1 MKSQNAVDRPCGVGR
16 APPGYQRC
24 PGRVPDCGAG
34 GRGPDGAVD
43 KLFDVTLA
51 ELARTARERNL
62 PLRHPV
68 LSVYSG
74 LIRMTFDIDDEVI
87 AIAGNRRCAIPK
99 VLQVRILPTGRAGSS
114 ASEILQQSCLSWREG
129 TSKSTLKPM
138 IPRSTLRR
146 KFAGRSPCPMVE
158 HDS

>member
-1 MKSQNAVDRPCGVGR
+1 MLGVLRPDINDAQG
-16 APPGYQRC
+16 AC
-24 PGRVPDCGAG
+24 PIAEPEVEVQTAR
-34 GRGPDGAVD
+34 GAVD

-114 ASEILQQSCLSWREG
+114 ASEILQQSL
-129 TSKSTLKPM
+129 P
-138 IPRSTLRR
+138 
-146 KFAGRSPCPMVE
+146 A
-158 HDS
+158 